1 MWGHT
6 TLAPPQCLS
15 RYLLISTFC
24 SHIIYCRG
32 CSRWRGLWVR
42 CCRACTCTSR
52 TALWLGCSWGHPTI
66 IHDAYTMCAAARAAA
81 AGPRLR
87 IHHPHSYHL
96 MQRGHQLERG
106 TLGTFL
112 WVEVEVCKEV
122 KMYCPSNKHTYL
134 ILQIL
139 SIDFESR
146 TTDYQMKQ

>member
-6 TLAPPQCLS
+6 ALPLAPPQCLS

-24 SHIIYCRG
+24 SHIIYVLQG
-32 CSRWRGLWVR
+32 VFSMEGLWVR
-42 CCRACTCTSR
+42 CCRACTSR

-81 AGPRLR
+81 GPRLR

-96 MQRGHQLERG
+96 MHRGEG

>member
-6 TLAPPQCLS
+6 TLLAPPRCLS
-15 RYLLISTFC
+15 RYLLLSTFC

-42 CCRACTCTSR
+42 CCRACTSR

-66 IHDAYTMCAAARAAA
+66 IHDAYTSVQLRGRRRPGQGCGYIILTHIILCTADT
-81 AGPRLR
+81 AG
-87 IHHPHSYHL
+87 
-96 MQRGHQLERG
+96 EG